1 MPVVKAPSH
10 ELSCT
15 TKVPNQKP
23 KSIEWNVRAKGYP
36 HDAALPS
43 SVLRRLASSSVTAAS
58 TEGGLSMTCSCS
70 FCSGVRL
77 TRRVLMNP
85 AGGNAIQVDSTSF
98 SGSSTGRLNPTTG
111 YGPCR
116 RPLRRSRC
124 LAGHFCRQA
133 VAKADSE
140 ALCLLPLN
148 GSPSADRFLQD
159 LSSSVLGQGPQH
171 GSGGL
176 HPDL

>member
-1 MPVVKAPSH
+1 MEIVPTLVVRSLIGFPGWRYAQ
-10 ELSCT
+10 ELS
-15 TKVPNQKP
+15 VP
-23 KSIEWNVRAKGYP
+23 R
-36 HDAALPS
+36 
-43 SVLRRLASSSVTAAS
+43 SVFLRLDSSSAVSAS
-58 TEGGLSMTCSCS
+58 VDGRLSMTCSCS